1 MSAAD
6 LRALMDVADF
16 DSSDSEDFTNSDEDD
31 EVGEFVSMVSL
42 LSKLARDERHR
53 VPLYVESV
61 VARYKDFEFKK
72 LFRLSRATTEALDGE
87 FSTSSFYPQGN
98 RGRPKITAEKTVLLA
113 LTYIGTQS
121 TLYRIADKFDV
132 SESTVHAA
140 ITRVVGFLLEISAR
154 EIRWPNVDER
164 ERIKSSFLSL
174 RRVPGGGLPD
184 VVGAID
190 GCHIRIS
197 RPSESA
203 DSYFNRKKFYSIVI
217 QDVCD
222 GDLMFTDVFV
232 GFPGSAHD
240 ARVLR
245 ESFFFQDAAS
255 KCEGGYLIGDAAYPL
270 LPWLLPPYKQTTG
283 NWQPRMSTFNTAHSR
298 QRVAIERAFV
308 LLKARFQRLLYVDV
322 ASIGFTVDIVLTACV
337 LHNIAGRAADAMD
350 EEDVDLDSVA
360 DTLSPGSPQEQETTG
375 QAAALRD
382 NIARSL
388 ESH

>member
-16 DSSDSEDFTNSDEDD
+16 NSSESGDFTDSDEDD
-31 EVGEFVSMVSL
+31 EVGEFVSTVSL

-61 VARYKDFEFKK
+61 VPRYTDFEFKK
-72 LFRLSRATTEALDGE
+72 LFRLSRATTEALVGE
-87 FSTSSFYPQGN
+87 FSTSSFYPQ
-98 RGRPKITAEKTVLLA
+98 
-113 LTYIGTQS
+113 
-121 TLYRIADKFDV
+121 
-132 SESTVHAA
+132 
-140 ITRVVGFLLEISAR
+140 EISAR

-174 RRVPGGGLPD
+174 RRGPGGGLPD

-190 GCHIRIS
+190 GCHIHIS
-197 RPSESA
+197 RPPESA

-217 QDVCD
+217 QGVCD

-255 KCEGGYLIGDAAYPL
+255 KCEGGYLIGGAAYPL

-283 NWQPRMSTFNTAHSR
+283 NWQPHMSTFNTAHSR
-298 QRVAIERAFV
+298 QRVAIERAFG

-322 ASIGFTVDIVLTACV
+322 ASIWFTVDIVLAACV

-350 EEDVDLDSVA
+350 EEDVDLDSAA
-360 DTLSPGSPQEQETTG
+360 DTLSPDSPQEQDTTG